1 VFALVYT
8 HLCDLIFKKREEK
21 KRKNVTLKTRGSGF
35 GKSKVANSCAAL
47 ANDTQKDIHSG
58 TNRKDE

>member
-1 VFALVYT
+1 M
-8 HLCDLIFKKREEK
+8 DLIFKKREEK